1 MIKNKLLFLFIIGVV
16 FGICSCQSERK
27 HTTKQVAVT
36 ILPLQ
41 YFAERIAGDK
51 YKVICMVPSGS
62 SPESYDPVPSQLI
75 DLSKSE
81 AYFRLG
87 YIGFEMAWM
96 NKLTETNPAMKVFDT
111 SSGMSLIQSEHDCS
125 HHEHGHGHAHEGGID
140 PHTWCSPKSAKIIA
154 ENIGNAFIQLDAQH
168 ESFYRDNL
176 NALLS
181 DIHQTDSLLQAIF
194 EKSATKSFLIYHPTL
209 TYLARDYGLT
219 QIAIEQEGKEPS
231 PAQLR
236 TLIDRAKAEDIR
248 LIFIQQ
254 EFDVRNAQLIA
265 KETGCR
271 LIRINPL
278 SYDWLT
284 ETKNIAMKMYYGD

>member
-1 MIKNKLLFLFIIGVV
+1 MKKNKCFFFFLL
-16 FGICSCQSERK
+16 GIAFFAYSCQSEQK
-27 HTTKQVAVT
+27 ETKKQVAVT

-51 YKVICMVPSGS
+51 YEIICMVPSGS

-75 DLSKSE
+75 DLSNSE

-96 NKLTETNPAMKVFDT
+96 NKLEEMNPTMKVFDT
-111 SSGMSLIQSEHDCS
+111 SSGISLIQSEHDCS
-125 HHEHGHGHAHEGGID
+125 YHAHGHENGID

-154 ENIGNAFIQLDAQH
+154 ENICKAFIQLDSQH
-168 ESFYRDNL
+168 ESFYSNNL
-176 NALLS
+176 QTLLS

-194 EKSATKSFLIYHPTL
+194 EKSDRKSFLIYHPTL

-219 QIAIEQEGKEPS
+219 QIAIEQDGKEPS

-236 TLIDRAKAEDIR
+236 ALIDRAKKEDIR
-248 LIFIQQ
+248 LVFIQK
-254 EFDVRNAQLIA
+254 EFDERNARLIA
-265 KETGCR
+265 KETGCK

-278 SYDWLT
+278 SYDWIT
-284 ETKNIAMKMYYGD
+284 ETKNSAMAIYHGK